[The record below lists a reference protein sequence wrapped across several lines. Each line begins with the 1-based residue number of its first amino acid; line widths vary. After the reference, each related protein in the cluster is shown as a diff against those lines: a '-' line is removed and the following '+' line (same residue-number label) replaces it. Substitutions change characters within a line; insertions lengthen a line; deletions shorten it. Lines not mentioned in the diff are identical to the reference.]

1 MVASGYDTRNRRARR
16 PQAEGSET
24 VPRGADGER
33 RPRVLRGARAGDQG
47 GAHRARTQS
56 TGPRGRRRRLVR
68 VPLRHR
74 DGPRETRVTVVPRDR
89 RGHAPLPQHADAR
102 GRALPRPDRWRGG
115 TSAAAAAGA
124 GRPASGRDPGE
135 DGPHERGRAVA
146 GGAQVVPRRT
156 DARRG
161 RAGSSDTRRSRP
173 RTSRGDR
180 AGSGP
185 SPMSSQSRLR
195 TSAAT
200 SSRTRHVWTT
210 RCATPAISAAIAGRR
225 HQGPVPTERPAPP
238 EPRVATDRNLNT
250 ARHA

>member
-1 MVASGYDTRNRRARR
+1 MVRPESFGCQPNLLGSPHMSMVASGYDTRNRRARR
-16 PQAEGSET
+16 PEAEGPET

-74 DGPRETRVTVVPRDR
+74 DGPRETRLTVVPRDR

-102 GRALPRPDRWRGG
+102 GRALPRADRWRGG

-146 GGAQVVPRRT
+146 GSAQVVPRRT

-161 RAGSSDTRRSRP
+161 RAGP
-173 RTSRGDR
+173 GGGGDGGTPPGLGEVEGLS
-180 AGSGP
+180 AGSREELHRLVDEL
-185 SPMSSQSRLR
+185 SPEDAEVVLALVRRLR
-195 TSAAT
+195 FGGE
-200 SSRTRHVWTT
+200 SS
-210 RCATPAISAAIAGRR
+210 
-225 HQGPVPTERPAPP
+225 
-238 EPRVATDRNLNT
+238 
-250 ARHA
+250 